1 MIFKSQEIKN
11 INTIKF
17 KIALFYGKND
27 IQKKEMVDF
36 LINKNDLYNYEQNE
50 IIEKKENFYNEIY
63 IKSLFGNKKIIV
75 IKRVTD
81 KIINIIEN
89 IEIQKIEDTIIILIA
104 DILEKK
110 SKLRIKFEKDK
121 NLICTAFYPD
131 NRDTLFRL
139 ASNFFR
145 TNKISISPSLINTII
160 EKTNEDRGALLNEL
174 EKVKIYTINNKKIN
188 DENILKLIN
197 LNENHSIAELIDNCL
212 SKNKKKTIRI
222 LNDNN
227 FSNDDCVMVTR
238 VFLQKSKKIYELLK
252 KYEDNKDI
260 NLTISTAKPPIFWKD
275 KEITKQQ
282 ILNWTTKNL
291 RELLFEIN
299 EIELLIKKNINNS
312 LDILTNFIIEKSSTK
327 N

>member
-11 INTIKF
+11 INTNKF
-17 KIALFYGKND
+17 RIFLFYGKND
-27 IQKKEMVDF
+27 IQKKEIIDF
-36 LINKNDLYNYEQNE
+36 LINKNDFYNYEQNE

-75 IKRVTD
+75 IKRVSD

-121 NLICTAFYPD
+121 NLVCTAFYPD
-131 NRDTLFRL
+131 NRDTLARL
-139 ASNFFR
+139 ASSFFR
-145 TNKISISPSLINTII
+145 ANKISISPSLINTII

-174 EKVKIYTINNKKIN
+174 EKVKIYSINNKKIK

-197 LNENHSIAELIDNCL
+197 LNENHSITKLIDSCL
-212 SKNKKKTIRI
+212 SKNKKKTIKI

-238 VFLQKSKKIYELLK
+238 VFLQKTKKIHELLK

-291 RELLFEIN
+291 KELLFEIN

-312 LDILTNFIIEKSSTK
+312 INILTNFIIEKSSQK